1 MHVTLGLLL
10 ALGSQHPSPA
20 SEITPRPEAPRGQQ
34 TAARISVWAD
44 REQPYRRGDDVRIS
58 FRAEASGHVTIM
70 RVDTDGRV
78 RVLFPREPWGRT
90 FVRGGQAL
98 EVADTRERSS
108 FRIDDAPGI
117 GYLLAVTSPL
127 PFQYEEVTRGDYW
140 DFRSLEEGR
149 IRGDPYVAL
158 TDLARKITQRGNFG
172 YDIAPYYVERRYAY
186 PRFVCNECHSYAR
199 PNQWDPYAQS
209 CVRYRVVIY
218 DDPAYYPYRYS
229 GGRNVVPA
237 RPLRPAARYVFRDAQ
252 PGVEYITRLRQR
264 ESHERRRLQGDRG
277 RTSADVGG
285 RGAVPAPGLTA
296 EPRATRRA
304 DEHGPVL
311 RRKLARPE
319 ERAPAGER
327 RPEGRRDKGRE
338 GSPPQGL
345 RPAEREPKTVPP
357 VQRGAGDPHSTGE
370 PQLRRRK
377 P

>member
-20 SEITPRPEAPRGQQ
+20 SEITTPDAPRRHQP
-34 TAARISVWAD
+34 AARISVWAD
-44 REQPYRRGDDVRIS
+44 REEPYRRGEDVRIS
-58 FRAEASGHVTIM
+58 FRSEASGHVTIM
-70 RVDTDGRV
+70 RVDTDGRI
-78 RVLFPREPWGRT
+78 RVLFPREPWRRT
-90 FVRGGQAL
+90 FVRGGKAL
-98 EVADTRERSS
+98 EVADSRERSS
-108 FRIDDAPGI
+108 FRIDDGPGI

-127 PFQYEEVTRGDYW
+127 PFGYGEVTRGDYW
-140 DFRSLEEGR
+140 DFRLLEEGR

-158 TDLARKITQRGNFG
+158 TDLARRITPLGNFG

-199 PNQWDPYAQS
+199 PDQWDPYAQS
-209 CVRYRVVIY
+209 CIRYRVVIY
-218 DDPAYYPYRYS
+218 DDPAYYPYRYNV
-229 GGRNVVPA
+229 GRNVVPA
-237 RPLRPAARYVFRDAQ
+237 RPLRPAARYVFRDAE

-264 ESHERRRLQGDRG
+264 ETHERRRREGDRG

-296 EPRATRRA
+296 EPSTTRRA

-311 RRKLARPE
+311 RRELAKPE
-319 ERAPAGER
+319 EPAPAEER
-327 RPEGRRDKGRE
+327 RAQGRRDKQRE
-338 GSPPQGL
+338 GSPPEGL
-345 RPAEREPKTVPP
+345 RPADREPRKVPP
-357 VQRGAGDPHSTGE
+357 VQRGARDPQSTGE